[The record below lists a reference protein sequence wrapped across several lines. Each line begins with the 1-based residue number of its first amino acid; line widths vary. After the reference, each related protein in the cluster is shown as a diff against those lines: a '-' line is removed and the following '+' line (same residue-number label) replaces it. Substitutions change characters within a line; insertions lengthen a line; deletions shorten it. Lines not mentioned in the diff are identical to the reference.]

1 MLEGLLSAL
10 PDPSAGTA
18 ALDSSDCSYYSCDHS
33 ADYVGSDSNGA
44 DNNLTHD
51 GVIYPTYTPFGGAA
65 EPGTTQLWG
74 LEIDHTGDYIG
85 TPPEPLT
92 GDGTSCVLCVVSPH
106 HAVPRRVCLTVRP
119 VLLTDVVPAC
129 GAGVIY
135 PAYDPSYAD
144 AGNSTSQ
151 LYGLDIDHTGDYI
164 GSDGSLLGDGVIYPA
179 QEGAAPGTTSQLYGL
194 DIDHTGDYIG
204 SDGSLLGDGVIYPA
218 QEGAAPGTTVSLYE
232 GADHSGAYYCTEPEA
247 DCSTEV
253 VDPVLKPIEYPLG
266 VTMAL
271 AAPVPTAAV
280 GPAPKKGDKEAPAR
294 PGPAHLMLMGPA
306 LIFGAAE
313 ATAKLFDPANKGSG
327 SWVADFKAESCK
339 AADAVTPVGGFLLKK
354 GIAQE
359 A

>member
-1 MLEGLLSAL
+1 
-10 PDPSAGTA
+10 
-18 ALDSSDCSYYSCDHS
+18 
-33 ADYVGSDSNGA
+33 
-44 DNNLTHD
+44 
-51 GVIYPTYTPFGGAA
+51 VIYPTYTPFGGAA
-65 EPGTTQLWG
+65 EPGTSQLWG

-85 TPPEPLT
+85 TAPEPLTGDGVIYPAYDPSYADAGNSTSQLWGLEIDHTGDYVGTPPEPLT
-92 GDGTSCVLCVVSPH
+92 GD
-106 HAVPRRVCLTVRP
+106 
-119 VLLTDVVPAC
+119 
-129 GAGVIY
+129 GVIY

-218 QEGAAPGTTVSLYE
+218 QEGAAPGTTISLYE
-232 GADHSGAYYCTEPEA
+232 GADHSGAYYCGEPEA

-266 VTMAL
+266 VTMEL
-271 AAPVPTAAV
+271 AAPVATASV

-294 PGPAHLMLMGPA
+294 PGPGHLMLMGPA

-313 ATAKLFDPANKGSG
+313 ATAKLFDPAKKGSG
-327 SWVADFKAESCK
+327 SWVADFQAESCK
-339 AADAVTPVGGFLLKK
+339 AADAVTPVGGYFLKK

>member
-10 PDPSAGTA
+10 PDPGAATA
-18 ALDSSDCSYYSCDHS
+18 ALDSSECSYYSCDHS

-44 DNNLTHD
+44 DGNLTHD

-65 EPGTTQLWG
+65 EPGTSQLWG

-85 TPPEPLT
+85 TAPEPLTGDGVIYPAYDPSYADAGNSTSQLWGLEIDHTGDYVGTPPEPLT
-92 GDGTSCVLCVVSPH
+92 GD
-106 HAVPRRVCLTVRP
+106 
-119 VLLTDVVPAC
+119 
-129 GAGVIY
+129 GVIY

-179 QEGAAPGTTSQLYGL
+179 QEGAAPGTT
-194 DIDHTGDYIG
+194 I
-204 SDGSLLGDGVIYPA
+204 
-218 QEGAAPGTTVSLYE
+218 SLYE
-232 GADHSGAYYCTEPEA
+232 GADHSGAYYCGEPEA

-266 VTMAL
+266 VTMEL
-271 AAPVPTAAV
+271 AAPVATASV

-294 PGPAHLMLMGPA
+294 PGPGHLMLMGPA

-313 ATAKLFDPANKGSG
+313 ATAKLFDPAKKGSG
-327 SWVADFKAESCK
+327 SWVADFQAESCK
-339 AADAVTPVGGFLLKK
+339 AADAVTPVGGYFLKK